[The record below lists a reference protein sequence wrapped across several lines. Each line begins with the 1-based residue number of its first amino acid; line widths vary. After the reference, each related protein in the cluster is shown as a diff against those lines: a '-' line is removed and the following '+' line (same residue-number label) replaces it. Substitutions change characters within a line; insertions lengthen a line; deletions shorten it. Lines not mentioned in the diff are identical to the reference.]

1 MRKHPLLAFF
11 VLTFAITWGL
21 GACFALFPAQLKA
34 VFGEITPANPLFFV
48 AVYAPSISALVVT
61 AYTAGAAGVRD
72 LLARLCRW
80 RVGLRWY
87 LTVFL
92 GIPALSLAAAAL
104 EAWLSGKSLEFG
116 PGHWHMALYPLLIGL
131 VADPGPL
138 GEELGWRGFAL
149 PRLLA
154 GRSALSAALILGL
167 VWALWHLPAFFF
179 SGLQQS
185 RFSIVPFMVCPIA
198 LSVLMTWVYQNT
210 GGSVLLSV
218 LIHWLIN
225 AQPVPPG
232 PAMAG
237 VLTAAAL
244 VVVALSGPARL
255 ARAPRG
261 APREGNGDVQ
271 LIEHHSGAK
280 S

>member
-1 MRKHPLLAFF
+1 MRNRPLLAFF
-11 VLTFAITWGL
+11 ALTFAITWGT
-21 GACFALFPAQLKA
+21 GACYALFPARLES
-34 VFGEITPANPLFFV
+34 VFGKITPANPLFYL

-61 AYTAGAAGVRD
+61 AYTGGTAGVRD
-72 LLARLCRW
+72 LLARLLRW

-87 LTVFL
+87 LTVLL

-104 EAWLSGKSLEFG
+104 GAWLSGETLKFD
-116 PGHWHMALYPLLIGL
+116 PGHWHLALYPLLIGL
-131 VADPGPL
+131 VVDPGPL

-154 GRSALSAALILGL
+154 GRSALSASLILGL
-167 VWALWHLPAFFF
+167 IWGLWHLPAFFF
-179 SGLQQS
+179 SGLPQNQL
-185 RFSIVPFMVCPIA
+185 SIVAFLVGTIA
-198 LSVLMTWVYQNT
+198 LSVLMTWVFQNT

-218 LIHWLIN
+218 LIHWLFN

-232 PAMAG
+232 PVLAG

-244 VVVALSGPARL
+244 VVVALNGPARL

-261 APREGNGDVQ
+261 APREGKGGVQ
-271 LIEHHSGAK
+271 LFEYHSGAK